1 MGSFGF
7 LLLVYT
13 PLMIMIDGNL
23 EGPAASGHPFCS
35 LTRFTV

>member
-13 PLMIMIDGNL
+13 ALMIMIDGNL
-23 EGPAASGHPFCS
+23 EGPPHPGILS
-35 LTRFTV
+35 AV